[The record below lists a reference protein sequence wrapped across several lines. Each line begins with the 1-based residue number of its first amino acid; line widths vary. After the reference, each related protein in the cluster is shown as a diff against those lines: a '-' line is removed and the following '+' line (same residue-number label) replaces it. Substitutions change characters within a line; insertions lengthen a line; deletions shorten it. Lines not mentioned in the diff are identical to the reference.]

1 MDGNRIMQQVSSIF
15 SAFMVFFYIGV
26 GSFLVFFF
34 DQSYIN
40 INKPTRV
47 IIGTA
52 FMIYGIFRAFRTVF
66 QLKELFFD
74 KETDD
79 E

>member
-1 MDGNRIMQQVSSIF
+1 M
-15 SAFMVFFYIGV
+15 
-26 GSFLVFFF
+26 
-34 DQSYIN
+34 
-40 INKPTRV
+40 
-47 IIGTA
+47 IGTA
-52 FMIYGIFRAFRTVF
+52 FMIYGTFRAFRTFF